1 MGRPSAA
8 ALIEATELLRSRL
21 RPRVSPVASPL
32 VPTLSGLCEL
42 ASRYDAF
49 FVDLHGVVHDGTRPF
64 DGVVAALRELSEAD
78 RRVIFLT
85 NSSRSGALVA
95 EGLATMGIGSGLYD
109 AVISS
114 GDVTREALVSR
125 DPRLFARLPERP
137 RSFHVG
143 NPAFV
148 PWLFE
153 LGLPFVDDLADA
165 DLVIAT
171 GTAKDEPGLA
181 RIRAQLAPAVAR
193 GLPLLCTNPDR
204 IIPTASGITLG
215 PGAIAFAYEELGG
228 TALLYGK
235 PHAPMYEAARR
246 LLVGRATDARTV
258 AVGDLL
264 DTDVRGARAAGIA
277 SVLVTA
283 TGGHAGSLG
292 PVPTATAQ
300 AALWAAA
307 GIAPDMLL
315 ARFVW

>member
-1 MGRPSAA
+1 
-8 ALIEATELLRSRL
+8 
-21 RPRVSPVASPL
+21 VASPL
-32 VPTLSGLCEL
+32 VPLPGLRAL

-49 FVDLHGVVHDGTRPF
+49 LVDLHGVVHDGTRPF
-64 DGVVAALRELSEAD
+64 DGVVAALRELSAAE

-95 EGLATMGIGSGLYD
+95 ESLASMGIGTDLYD

-114 GDVTREALVSR
+114 GDVTRDALIAH
-125 DPRLFARLPERP
+125 DPRLFEHLPERP
-137 RSFHVG
+137 RCFHVG

-153 LGLPFVDDLADA
+153 LGLLFVDDLAEA
-165 DLVIAT
+165 DLVVAT
-171 GTAKDEPGLA
+171 GTAKDDAALA

-204 IIPTASGITLG
+204 IIPTAAGITLG

-228 TALLYGK
+228 RTLLYGK
-235 PHAPMYEAARR
+235 PHAPMYAAARR
-246 LLVGRATDARTV
+246 ALDGRAGDARTV

-283 TGGHAGSLG
+283 TGGHAGTLG
-292 PVPTATAQ
+292 AAPSATAQ
-300 AALWAAA
+300 AALWGSA
-307 GIAPDMLL
+307 GVAPDMLL
-315 ARFVW
+315 ARFAW